1 MDNIIIV
8 IKSSQLC
15 CLIVFLQL
23 FFLSKSQYGGIGCDK
38 NPLFIFGDSTISR
51 GHDGKVTSFRADYAP
66 YGITRGNLNVS
77 RFTNGYTFRDYLVEA
92 MDLNKTGVLGDF
104 DIARV
109 FPGGGYNFA
118 FGSAG
123 ILPQTGKA
131 YGTTFGLDQQIIMF
145 RDALKDCYLNTPQNI
160 SEEIVH
166 CLMKA
171 TFVIAVG
178 TNDYIESTVRPHLY
192 NIHPNST
199 CDFAYALIQLLRK
212 HLEDLYTWG
221 ARKFLLFQIGP
232 LDKYPVHS
240 VMNSTADEIIQQI
253 TTFNTELQSMADE
266 LSDDLPDSFFY
277 IVKTYLIINELIE
290 SNNEMPDKNNDTDPC
305 CEVKNGTLLCAPN
318 GQFCED
324 TTTYLFWD
332 ALHLTEPAHSYL
344 AKRYCDEK
352 SVCSS
357 SPIAFSYARAHS
369 RPRPTYL
376 AHCLILLLT
385 LLYFPPRL

>member
-38 NPLFIFGDSTISR
+38 NPLFIFGDFTISR
-51 GHDGKVTSFRADYAP
+51 GYDGKVTSFRADYAP

-77 RFTNGYTFRDYLVEA
+77 RFTNGYTFTDYLVEA

-178 TNDYIESTVRPHLY
+178 TNDYIESTIRPHLY

-199 CDFAYALIQLLRK
+199 FDFAYALIQLLRK

-221 ARKFLLFQIGP
+221 ARKFLLFQI
-232 LDKYPVHS
+232 
-240 VMNSTADEIIQQI
+240 A
-253 TTFNTELQSMADE
+253 
-266 LSDDLPDSFFY
+266 
-277 IVKTYLIINELIE
+277 
-290 SNNEMPDKNNDTDPC
+290 DKNNDTDPC

-324 TTTYLFWD
+324 TTTYMFWD

-344 AKRYCDEK
+344 AKRDCDEK

-357 SPIAFSYARAHS
+357 STIAFSYASAHS